1 MKTNFVKQNIWGN
14 FLTQL
19 GSKLITFECEMS
31 LGARDCQG
39 GDTAVVLLVESV
51 AQDLPRHPLGL
62 LPGEDDGVAVHRAG
76 LDVRRGVRDWK

>member
-1 MKTNFVKQNIWGN
+1 MKTNFE
-14 FLTQL
+14 L
-19 GSKLITFECEMS
+19 GKLSGWKMLTFECEMS
-31 LGARDCQG
+31 LSAGDCEG

>member
-1 MKTNFVKQNIWGN
+1 M
-14 FLTQL
+14 LTF
-19 GSKLITFECEMS
+19 KREMS
-31 LGARDCQG
+31 LSAGHCEG

-51 AQDLPRHPLGL
+51 AQDLPRHPVRL